1 MIDFKQAE
9 KEIAENREEVIQK
22 LVDFSFTDTLLF
34 WSKDT
39 KIKKIQEEKW
49 APVLFW
55 FSKKFNINLEKTDS
69 FDVPKGNQ
77 RYRNEMEAVMDK
89 LPIKQL
95 TAFYFISVRLK
106 STLLALAMV
115 EGQISA
121 EEAVEL
127 SYLEEIHQ
135 NEIWRT
141 ERKSFYARKQIKKE
155 IEEIEEYLKK

>member
-34 WSKDT
+34 WSDDT

-55 FSKKFNINLEKTDS
+55 FSKKFNIKLEKTDKL
-69 FDVPKGNQ
+69 DVPEGNQ
-77 RYRNEMEAVMDK
+77 RYRNEMEAVMDR
-89 LPIKQL
+89 LPIKKL

-121 EEAVEL
+121 EEAFEL
-127 SYLEEIHQ
+127 SYLEEFIKMKFGEPKASLFMP
-135 NEIWRT
+135 EIR
-141 ERKSFYARKQIKKE
+141 
-155 IEEIEEYLKK
+155 LKKILKK